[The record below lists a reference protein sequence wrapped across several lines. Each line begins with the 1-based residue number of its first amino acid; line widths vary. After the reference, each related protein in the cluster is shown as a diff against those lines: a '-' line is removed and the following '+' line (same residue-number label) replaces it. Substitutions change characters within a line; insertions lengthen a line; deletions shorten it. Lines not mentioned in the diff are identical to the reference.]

1 MASLVF
7 YYNNERIKI
16 KLAGL
21 SPVQYRTQTSQT
33 AA

>member
-1 MASLVF
+1 MHW
-7 YYNNERIKI
+7 YNHVRSKE

-21 SPVQYRTQTSQT
+21 SPVQYRIQASQT

>member
-1 MASLVF
+1 MEEYIK
-7 YYNNERIKI
+7 YYNNRRIKQ

-21 SPVQYRTQTSQT
+21 SPVQYRTQANQS